1 MKLGLWLAAVL
12 GTIILAGCLESRQ
25 DFVLNPDGSGKVA
38 VDLLIMDVTP
48 MMGGEAGQGDPE
60 LPVKRVAREILD
72 RTTGADTWTGIAFDR
87 AEDGR
92 IHFKGTAYFKDFAK
106 MRLSRSKVT
115 GVSFTK
121 DDQGG
126 MVLTMDTSEK
136 KPPAAAPPSKLSED
150 EIAQRVKDQRDKA
163 QATRPM
169 LELVMAKFK
178 MDLVFRLPGTV
189 AEATH
194 FQREPGG
201 AVRLLVDGQK
211 ILQAMDRL
219 MADDAFMRGLA
230 TSGESFGPTGSKMS
244 DAINEEL
251 FGSKASARVRVN
263 GDLKPLFDY
272 EAESKKARD
281 AYPKMIEQLG
291 LDKLPPAP
299 PRPQFR
305 GMMTPPGGAG
315 GAPPQP

>member
-1 MKLGLWLAAVL
+1 MKLGLCLAAVL

-25 DFVLNPDGSGKVA
+25 DFVLNPDGSGKVV
-38 VDLLIMDVTP
+38 VDLLVMEMMP
-48 MMGGEAGQGDPE
+48 MMGEAGQGDPE
-60 LPVKRVAREILD
+60 LPVKRMAREILD
-72 RTTGADTWTGIAFDR
+72 RSVMVDAWTDVAFDR
-87 AEDGR
+87 ADDGR
-92 IHFKGTAYFKDFAK
+92 IHFKGTAYFKEFGK

-126 MVLTMDTSEK
+126 MVLTMETAEK
-136 KPPAAAPPSKLSED
+136 KPPSSATPPAKLSDD
-150 EIAQRVKDQRDKA
+150 EIAQRIKDQRDKA

-169 LELVMAKFK
+169 LELFMAKFK

-201 AVRLLVDGQK
+201 AVRLTVEGQK
-211 ILQAMDRL
+211 ILQVMDQL
-219 MADDAFMRGLA
+219 VADDAFMRDLVA
-230 TSGESFGPTGSKMS
+230 SGESFGPGGSRMS
-244 DAINEEL
+244 DAINEKL
-251 FGSKASARVRVN
+251 FGSKAPVRVRVN

-272 EAESKKARD
+272 EAEAKKARD

-305 GMMTPPGGAG
+305 GMMTPPGGPG

>member
-1 MKLGLWLAAVL
+1 MKLKLWLATVL

-38 VDLLIMDVTP
+38 VDLLVMEMMP
-48 MMGGEAGQGDPE
+48 MMGEAAQGDPE
-60 LPVKRVAREILD
+60 LPVKRMAREILD
-72 RTTGADTWTGIAFDR
+72 RSVMIDTWTDVAFDR

-106 MRLSRSKVT
+106 MRLSRSRLT
-115 GVSFTK
+115 GVSFAK

-126 MVLTMDTSEK
+126 MVLLLDTAEK
-136 KPPAAAPPSKLSED
+136 KPAAAPPPTKLSED
-150 EIAQRVKDQRDKA
+150 EIAQRIKDQRDKA

-169 LELVMAKFK
+169 LELFMAKFK

-189 AEATH
+189 ADATH

-201 AVRLLVDGQK
+201 AVRLTVEGQK
-211 ILQAMDRL
+211 ILQVMDQL
-219 MADDAFMRGLA
+219 VADDAFMRDLVA
-230 TSGESFGPTGSKMS
+230 SGESFGPGGSRMR
-244 DAINEEL
+244 DAINEKL
-251 FGSKASARVRVN
+251 FGSKAPARVRVN

-272 EAESKKARD
+272 EAEAKKARD
-281 AYPKMIEQLG
+281 AYPKMVESLG

-305 GMMTPPGGAG
+305 GMMTPPGGPG